1 MGEPPGEELLELSY
15 RKHLYPIENYS
26 HQYPPPQSLEVCKQ
40 LDVL

>member
-1 MGEPPGEELLELSY
+1 MGELPGEELLELSY